1 MPTKLASGMRKSIYS
16 EKISITR
23 FSPDPF
29 SVKGD
34 WLMARINTNY
44 DKLAAGYLFPEIAR
58 RTNAFLEENPGA
70 QVLRL
75 GIGDTTEPI
84 ASAVLDGL
92 HQGVENLGVEETYS
106 GYGPSEGVLPLRQGL
121 VDLYAERGVQ
131 LDPSEI
137 FVSDGAKSDSAN
149 IQGIFS
155 EDCVIA
161 VQDPAYPVYVDSNVI
176 AGRTGQATESGYDG
190 LVYMP
195 CTEENGFF
203 PDLPKG
209 KVDVI
214 YICSPNN
221 PTGAVATKEQL
232 KTFVDYANEHKAV
245 ILFDSAYASFITD
258 PELPRSIYEIEG
270 AKTCAIEMNSFSKT
284 AGFTGVRLA
293 WTIVPKALVT
303 EDSEAGKVHALWTR
317 RQNTFFNG
325 ASNIVQSGG
334 IAALSPKGREQTDAQ
349 VAFYLENARI
359 INDGLKSLGIIT
371 YGGGNAPYVWLKT
384 PGGLSSWEFFDK
396 LLNECHVVGT
406 PGSGFGP
413 AGEGFFRLSAFG
425 HRENVEKAVASI
437 KNSLKI

>member
-1 MPTKLASGMRKSIYS
+1 
-16 EKISITR
+16 
-23 FSPDPF
+23 
-29 SVKGD
+29 
-34 WLMARINTNY
+34 MARINKNY

-58 RTNAFLEENPGA
+58 RTNAFLEENSGT

-84 ASAVLDGL
+84 VPAVLDGL
-92 HQGVENLGVEETYS
+92 HAGVDALGNAESYS
-106 GYGPSEGVLPLRQGL
+106 GYGPSEGIVALREGL
-121 VDLYAERGVQ
+121 SQLYKERGVN
-131 LDPSEI
+131 LDPSEF

-155 EDCVIA
+155 DDCVVA

-176 AGRTGQATESGYDG
+176 SGRTGQATDSGYEG

-203 PDLPKG
+203 PDLPSQ
-209 KVDVI
+209 KVDLI

-221 PTGAVATKEQL
+221 PTGAVASKEQL
-232 KTFVDYANEHKAV
+232 KTFVDYANEHKA
-245 ILFDSAYASFITD
+245 IIFYDSAYASFITD
-258 PELPRSIYEIEG
+258 PDLPRSIYEVEG
-270 AKTCAIEMNSFSKT
+270 AETCAIEFNSFSKT

-293 WTIVPKALVT
+293 WTIVPKACVT
-303 EDSEAGKVHALWTR
+303 EDSGEGKLHALWTR

-325 ASNIVQSGG
+325 AANIVQTGG
-334 IAALSPKGREQTDAQ
+334 VAALSPEGRKQTDAQ
-349 VAFYLENARI
+349 VSFYLENARI
-359 INDGLKSLGIIT
+359 INDGLKSLGITT

-384 PGGLSSWEFFDK
+384 PGGISSWDFFDK

-413 AGEGFFRLSAFG
+413 SGEGFFRLSAFG
-425 HRENVEKAVASI
+425 HRENVEKAVSSI
-437 KNSLKI
+437 QERLKI

>member
-1 MPTKLASGMRKSIYS
+1 
-16 EKISITR
+16 
-23 FSPDPF
+23 
-29 SVKGD
+29 
-34 WLMARINTNY
+34 MARINKNY

-58 RTNAFLEENPGA
+58 RTNAFLEVNSGA

-84 ASAVLDGL
+84 VPAVLDGL
-92 HQGVENLGVEETYS
+92 HAGVDALGKADSYS
-106 GYGPSEGVLPLRQGL
+106 GYGPSEGITPLREGL
-121 VDLYAERGVQ
+121 AGLYAERGLA
-131 LDPSEI
+131 LDPSEF

-149 IQGIFS
+149 IQSIFS
-155 EDCVIA
+155 DDCVVA

-176 AGRTGQATESGYDG
+176 FGRTGQATDSGYEG

-195 CTEENGFF
+195 CTEKNGFF
-203 PDLPKG
+203 PELPDH
-209 KVDVI
+209 KVDLI

-232 KTFVDYANEHKAV
+232 KCFVDYANQHKA
-245 ILFDSAYASFITD
+245 IIFYDSAYASFITD
-258 PELPRSIYEIEG
+258 PSLPRSIYEVEG
-270 AKTCAIEMNSFSKT
+270 AETCAIEFNSFSKT

-293 WTIVPKALVT
+293 WTIVPRACRT
-303 EDSEAGKVHALWTR
+303 EDSEAGKLHALWTR

-325 ASNIVQSGG
+325 AANIVQAGG
-334 IAALSPKGREQTDAQ
+334 VAALSPEGRSQTDAQ

-359 INDGLKSLGIIT
+359 INEGLQSLGITT

-384 PGGLSSWEFFDK
+384 PGGLSSWDFFDK

-425 HRENVEKAVASI
+425 HRENVEKAVSSI
-437 KNSLKI
+437 IEKLQI

>member
-1 MPTKLASGMRKSIYS
+1 
-16 EKISITR
+16 
-23 FSPDPF
+23 
-29 SVKGD
+29 
-34 WLMARINTNY
+34 MARINSNY

-58 RTNAFLEENPGA
+58 RTNAFLEENQGV
-70 QVLRL
+70 QVMRL

-84 ASAVLDGL
+84 VPAVLDGL
-92 HQGVENLGVEETYS
+92 HQGVGNLGNAESYS

-121 VDLYAERGVQ
+121 ADLYAELAVK
-131 LDPSEI
+131 LDPSEF

-155 EDCVIA
+155 NDCVIA

-176 AGRTGQATESGYDG
+176 AGRTGQATESGYEG

-203 PDLPKG
+203 PELPEG

-232 KTFVDYANEHKAV
+232 KSFVDYANERRAV
-245 ILFDSAYASFITD
+245 ILFDSAYAAFITD

-270 AKTCAIEMNSFSKT
+270 AETCAIEMNSFSKT

-293 WTIVPKALVT
+293 WTIVPKGLIT
-303 EDSEAGKVHALWTR
+303 EDAGPGKVHALWTR

-325 ASNIVQSGG
+325 ASNIVQAGG
-334 IAALSPKGREQTDAQ
+334 IAALSAEGRRQTDEQ

-359 INDGLKSLGIIT
+359 INEGLRSLGITT
-371 YGGGNAPYVWLKT
+371 YGGGNAPYVWLKA
-384 PGGLSSWEFFDK
+384 PGGLTSWEFFDK
-396 LLNECHVVGT
+396 LLRECHVVGT

-437 KNSLKI
+437 KENLAI

>member
-1 MPTKLASGMRKSIYS
+1 
-16 EKISITR
+16 
-23 FSPDPF
+23 
-29 SVKGD
+29 
-34 WLMARINTNY
+34 MARINQNY
-44 DKLAAGYLFPEIAR
+44 DKLASGYLFPEIAK
-58 RTNAFLEENPGA
+58 RTGAFLQQNPGA

-84 ASAVLDGL
+84 VSSVLDGL
-92 HQGVENLGVEETYS
+92 RDGVDALGVEASYS
-106 GYGPSEGVLPLRQGL
+106 GYGPSEGISPLRESL
-121 VDLYAERGVQ
+121 CALYAERGLS
-131 LDPSEI
+131 LDPSEF

-155 EDCVIA
+155 DDCIVA

-176 AGRTGQATESGYDG
+176 AGRTGLATPSGYEG

-195 CTEENGFF
+195 CTEDNGFF
-203 PDLPKG
+203 PELPER
-209 KVDVI
+209 KVDLI

-232 KTFVDYANEHKAV
+232 KRFVDYANEHKAV
-245 ILFDSAYASFITD
+245 IFFDSAYAAFITD

-270 AKTCAIEMNSFSKT
+270 AERCAIEFNSFSKT

-293 WTIVPKALVT
+293 WTIVPKACRT
-303 EDSEAGKVHALWTR
+303 EDSEAGKLHALWTR

-325 ASNIVQSGG
+325 ASNVVQAGG
-334 IAALSPKGREQTDAQ
+334 VAALSPEGRRQTDEQ

-359 INDGLKSLGIIT
+359 INEGLLSLGITT

-384 PGGLSSWEFFDK
+384 PGGLSSWDFFDK
-396 LLNECHVVGT
+396 LLGECHVVGT

-425 HRENVEKAVASI
+425 HRENVEKAVSSI
-437 KNSLKI
+437 RENLRI

>member
-1 MPTKLASGMRKSIYS
+1 
-16 EKISITR
+16 
-23 FSPDPF
+23 
-29 SVKGD
+29 
-34 WLMARINTNY
+34 MARINQNY
-44 DKLAAGYLFPEIAR
+44 DKLAAGYLFPEIAK
-58 RTNAFLEENPGA
+58 RTHAFSEKNPDA

-84 ASAVLDGL
+84 VSSVLDGL
-92 HQGVENLGVEETYS
+92 RDGVNALGTAESYS
-106 GYGPSEGVLPLRQGL
+106 GYGPSEGISPLRESL
-121 VDLYAERGVQ
+121 AKLYAERGLS
-131 LDPSEI
+131 LDSSEF

-155 EDCVIA
+155 DDCVVA

-176 AGRTGQATESGYDG
+176 AGRTGQASEAGYQG

-203 PDLPKG
+203 PELPTQ
-209 KVDVI
+209 KVDLI

-232 KTFVDYANEHKAV
+232 KTFVDYANEHKA
-245 ILFDSAYASFITD
+245 IIFYDSAYAAFITD
-258 PELPRSIYEIEG
+258 PDLPRSIYEIEG
-270 AKTCAIEMNSFSKT
+270 AEKCAIEFNSFSKT

-293 WTIVPKALVT
+293 WTIVPKACQT
-303 EDSEAGKVHALWTR
+303 EDSGPGKLHALWTR

-325 ASNIVQSGG
+325 ASNVVQSGG
-334 IAALSPKGREQTDAQ
+334 VAALSPEGRRQTDEQ

-359 INDGLKSLGIIT
+359 INEGLTSLGITT
-371 YGGGNAPYVWLKT
+371 YGSDNAPYVWLKT
-384 PGGLSSWEFFDK
+384 PNGLSSWDFFDK

-425 HRENVEKAVASI
+425 HRANVEKAVQSI
-437 KNSLKI
+437 KENLKI

>member
-1 MPTKLASGMRKSIYS
+1 
-16 EKISITR
+16 
-23 FSPDPF
+23 
-29 SVKGD
+29 
-34 WLMARINTNY
+34 MAKINTNY

-58 RTNAFLEENPGA
+58 RTNAFLENNAGA

-84 ASAVLDGL
+84 VPSVLDGL
-92 HQGVENLGVEETYS
+92 HAGVSALGDESSYS
-106 GYGPSEGVLPLRQGL
+106 GYGPSEGIDPLRKAL
-121 VDLYAERGVQ
+121 ADLYAERG
-131 LDPSEI
+131 LSIDPSEF

-149 IQGIFS
+149 IQSIFAQ
-155 EDCVIA
+155 DCVVA

-176 AGRTGQATESGYDG
+176 FGRTGDATDDGYDG

-203 PDLPKG
+203 PDLPDG
-209 KVDVI
+209 KVDLI

-221 PTGAVATKEQL
+221 PTGAVATKAQL
-232 KTFVDYANEHKAV
+232 KNFVDYANEHRAV
-245 ILFDSAYASFITD
+245 IFYDSAYASFITD
-258 PELPRSIYEIEG
+258 PALPRSIYEVDG
-270 AKTCAIEMNSFSKT
+270 AETCAIEFNSFSKT

-293 WTIVPKALVT
+293 WTIVPKACRT
-303 EDSEAGKVHALWTR
+303 EDSESNKLHSLWTR

-325 ASNIVQSGG
+325 ASNIVQTGG
-334 IAALSPKGREQTDAQ
+334 VAALSPEGRQQTDEQ
-349 VAFYLENARI
+349 VSFYLENARI
-359 INDGLKSLGIIT
+359 INDGLKELGITT

-384 PGGLSSWEFFDK
+384 PNGLSSWDFFDK

-425 HRENVEKAVASI
+425 HRENVELAVSSI
-437 KNSLKI
+437 REKLKI